1 MLNPSNE
8 YWSLLIKTVSYLYQT
23 IDKCLTLRSRE
34 DKNVKLEAYVDS
46 DFAGNTD
53 DRKSIT
59 GYVVL
64 LNGSVIS
71 WKSKKQPT
79 VTLSSTEAE
88 YVALTYCVM
97 EIQFV
102 MNLLKEMGVAVDT
115 PVIVNED
122 NAGALFLAK
131 NHSLGQRTKHI
142 DIKYH
147 YVRDLVENGFIEIKY
162 VQTNW
167 NLADIMTKSLG
178 EEKHDKFAEMLLN
191 GKKVEVK
198 GEA

>member
-1 MLNPSNE
+1 MFNTE
-8 YWSLLIKTVSYLYQT
+8 IQG
-23 IDKCLTLRSRE
+23 

-53 DRKSIT
+53 DRKSVT

-79 VTLSSTEAE
+79 VTLSSMEAE

-147 YVRDLVENGFIEIKY
+147 YVRDLIENGIIEIKY